1 MVNEMKLENCNP
13 FLRSAQI
20 QPAVLEG
27 KGARKAY
34 DHRLFYILEGTGS
47 LLLEDRTLPL
57 TPDMLLCW
65 PFGVGYHFQGK
76 MKVVVLNFD
85 LTRKEAH
92 RKTPVCPPDAAEFT
106 PSQLFDTTLLD
117 ELTQPLICSDGARW
131 REDILHLVHVFSR
144 KDATSDA
151 LGSALLKKLL
161 VELLHRQEN
170 AHDATDRL
178 IECVH
183 RYIRLH
189 ATEITGNHELGRA
202 FGYHPVYLA
211 TLFRQKTGK
220 SLHRAILEERI
231 SLSKRWLSLT
241 DHSVDEIAEST
252 GFSSRAHFCT
262 AFKKFT
268 DLSPL
273 QYRARNK

>member
-1 MVNEMKLENCNP
+1 MKLENCNP
-13 FLRSAQI
+13 FLRHAQI

-57 TPDMLLCW
+57 TPDMLLSW

-76 MKVVVLNFD
+76 LKVVVLNFD

-92 RKTPVCPPDAAEFT
+92 RTAPICPPDVAEFA
-106 PSQLFDTTLLD
+106 PSRLFDTTLLD
-117 ELTQPLICSDGARW
+117 ELTQPLICQDGSRW
-131 REDILHLVHVFSR
+131 REDILQLVHIFSE
-144 KDATSDA
+144 KDAVSDA
-151 LGSALLKKLL
+151 LSSALLKKFL

-170 AHDATDRL
+170 APNAADRL
-178 IECVH
+178 VEGVR

-189 ATEITGNHELGRA
+189 AAEITGNHDLGRA

-211 TLFRQKTGK
+211 TQFRQKTGK
-220 SLHRAILEERI
+220 SLHCAILEERI

-241 DHSVDEIAEST
+241 DHSIDEIAEST

-262 AFKKFT
+262 VFKKFT
-268 DLSPL
+268 NLSPL
-273 QYRARNK
+273 QYRAKNQ